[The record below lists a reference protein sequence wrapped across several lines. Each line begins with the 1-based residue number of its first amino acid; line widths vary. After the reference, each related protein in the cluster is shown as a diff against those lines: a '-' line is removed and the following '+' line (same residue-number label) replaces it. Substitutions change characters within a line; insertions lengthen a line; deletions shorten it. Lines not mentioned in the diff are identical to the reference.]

1 MAASLMYWISLI
13 ASFTPLVYGVTY
25 NNFVSHTYTVSDDN
39 HTAVFSESNYT
50 RSLFHCLVHYSDIE
64 QGFIIFD
71 ARQNL
76 CLYRDCNV
84 EQYNE
89 RSGTNIVRQLIVAPD
104 HTGIIYEAVQHFTTI
119 IVVLI
124 NRLS

>member
-1 MAASLMYWISLI
+1 MAASLVYWISLI
-13 ASFTPLVYGVTY
+13 ASVTSLVYGVTY
-25 NNFVSHTYTVSDDN
+25 NNFVSHTYTISDDN
-39 HTAVFSESNYT
+39 HIAVFSESNYT
-50 RSLFHCLVHYSDIE
+50 RSLFHCLVHYSDNE

-76 CLYRDCNV
+76 CLHRDCNI

-89 RSGTNIVRQLIVAPD
+89 LSGTNIVRQLTVVPD

-119 IVVLI
+119 IDSL
-124 NRLS
+124 LKH